1 MMNIKMTK
9 ASSEQLKEFEEI
21 LVNSSLGEHYFQK
34 KGSALNMIKEGLEYD
49 NLYAAMDQNKCIGF
63 MFYIE
68 NGVFHSF
75 PYLHIIVVKDE
86 YRGKGIG
93 KYMLEYYERLSD
105 SDKVFLLVGD
115 FNSNAKRLYERMGYR
130 QVGEIPGLYRE
141 GITEFIMM
149 KEKCKQ

>member
-1 MMNIKMTK
+1 MNIKITK
-9 ASSEQLKEFEEI
+9 ASSDQLKECEEI
-21 LVNSSLGEHYFQK
+21 LVNSSLGELYFQK
-34 KGSALNMIKEGLEYD
+34 KGSALNMIKEGLKYG
-49 NLYAAMDQNKCIGF
+49 NLYVAMEQDKCIGF

-75 PYLHIIVVKDE
+75 PYLHIIVVMDE

-93 KYMLEYYERLSD
+93 KYMLEYYESLSD

-115 FNSNAKRLYERMGYR
+115 FNSKAKRLYEGIGYR

-141 GITEFIMM
+141 GITELIMM
-149 KEKCKQ
+149 KEKGK